1 MVVVVVVVNAIVVV
15 VVVCSTTTQETSAL
29 VDCVSATILVYT
41 PSVNESV
48 ICQVIVDPS
57 GTETDNDVS
66 VANEATVKLA
76 PPFIVVYE
84 PLSILYSTFT

>member
-1 MVVVVVVVNAIVVV
+1 MI
-15 VVVCSTTTQETSAL
+15 TQETSAL

-57 GTETDNDVS
+57 GTETVNDVS

-76 PPFIVVYE
+76 LKVVYE